1 MPLPLI
7 AEIGY
12 STSDFMTCKS
22 MKIYIFFALT
32 ALLSGCFQA
41 YDDGD
46 DLRTVPVTNNPNVV
60 PNYGPIPGMGGSAPY

>member
-1 MPLPLI
+1 
-7 AEIGY
+7 
-12 STSDFMTCKS
+12 